1 MNNKITWKTI
11 SIEATTDDG
20 VFLKGELKYWAKEYA
35 VFLQKPFETKSI
47 GYRLQYAVPV
57 KYVIDEAPKKG
68 VAHLDVLSIAKK
80 VLVELYQKNK
90 AKNG

>member
-1 MNNKITWKTI
+1 MNNKITWKI
-11 SIEATTDDG
+11 LSIKTTSEDG
-20 VFLKGELKYWAKEYA
+20 VPLKGELKYWAKEYA

-68 VAHLDVLSIAKK
+68 VAHLDVLLIAKK
-80 VLVELYQKNK
+80 ALVELYKK
-90 AKNG
+90 GTK